1 MLLTGPVVRLQV
13 AKELE
18 WEAFKVKRSMRA
30 RLLWLGGLAIFGTVA
45 IFAQTPKPA
54 DTKASVVPP
63 KTSPSG
69 DATPKA
75 HELTAEDLGAFLDGF
90 MPQQIEHAD
99 IAGAVVAVVKDG
111 KLVFA
116 KGYGYADVAK
126 KVPVSPETTLFRPG
140 SISKLFT
147 WTAVMQQ
154 VELGKLDLDRDVND
168 YLDFKIPPA
177 FGKAITLRNI
187 MTHSTGFEETVKDLF
202 VGSADDLRPNAE
214 YLRVHMPARIYP
226 PGTTPAYSNYA
237 TTMAAYIVERV
248 SGQNFNDYVEEHIF
262 KPLNMTH
269 ATFRQPLP
277 EALKPAMSNGY
288 ILGSGEPKPFE
299 FVQVA
304 PAGSLS
310 ASAVDMTHF
319 MIAHLQNGHY
329 GDAQILKPETAVQMH
344 ARQEGWP
351 PAMNA
356 MALGFYEQSIN
367 GHRLIGH
374 GGDTV
379 SFHSNLHL
387 ILDSN
392 AGLFVS
398 YNSPGR
404 SEIDPRGLLFD
415 KFMHRYFPAVPT
427 NEPALASAAQDAQSV
442 AGTYEVSRRFE
453 TNVLALTTVLG
464 ETKVT
469 VNPKDNTIS
478 MGFKGLNQQP
488 LHFQEISPMVF
499 REVDGKAK
507 IAFINDP
514 TGRRVAYI
522 DYPFMVF
529 QQVNNTFDK
538 QSVNYIIIGF
548 SLCVILLT
556 LLMWPIGAM
565 IRKHYGK
572 PLTLDPGAKRLRM
585 LVRLVCFGVVAFVV
599 GVLVFVSRLS
609 NLSGMAERSDIWL
622 HLLQGFGLL
631 VGLGSLIAIYN
642 ALKSWADG
650 QQWFWSKLWNTFLGL
665 SCVGFFWFIYHWHL
679 LNFHLNY

>member
-1 MLLTGPVVRLQV
+1 MFGCAVI
-13 AKELE
+13 
-18 WEAFKVKRSMRA
+18 
-30 RLLWLGGLAIFGTVA
+30 LAQA
-45 IFAQTPKPA
+45 PKPA
-54 DTKASVVPP
+54 DPKAAALPP
-63 KTSPSG
+63 KPAASEN
-69 DATPKA
+69 AAPKA
-75 HELTAEDLGAFLDGF
+75 QELTAEDVGAFFDGF
-90 MPQQIEHAD
+90 MPQEIEHAD

-111 KLVFA
+111 KLLFA
-116 KGYGYADVAK
+116 RGYGYSDVEK
-126 KVPVSPETTLFRPG
+126 KLPISPETTLFRPG

-154 VELGKLDLDRDVND
+154 VEQGKLDLDRDVND

-177 FGKAITLRNI
+177 FGKPITLRNI
-187 MTHSTGFEETVKDLF
+187 MTHSTGFEETAKDLF
-202 VGSADDLRPNAE
+202 VSSANDLRPNKE
-214 YLRVHMPARIYP
+214 YLQVHMPARIFP

-248 SGQNFNDYVEEHIF
+248 SGQNFNDYVDEHIF

-277 EALKPAMSNGY
+277 EALKPFMSNGY
-288 ILGSGEPKPFE
+288 ILGSGQPKPFE

-344 ARQEGWP
+344 ARQDGWP

-356 MALGFYEQSIN
+356 MALGFYEQSRN

-392 AGLFVS
+392 AGFFVS

-404 SEIDPRGLLFD
+404 AEIDPRGLLFN
-415 KFMHRYFPAVPT
+415 KFMDRYFPAAPT
-427 NEPALASAAQDAQSV
+427 NEPVLASAAQDARSV

-453 TNVLALTTVLG
+453 TNVLAVTTVIG
-464 ETKVT
+464 EAKVT
-469 VNPKDNTIS
+469 VNPKDHTIS
-478 MGFKGLNQQP
+478 MGAAKGLNQQP
-488 LHFQEISPMVF
+488 LRFREISPMIF
-499 REVDGKAK
+499 REVDGHEK
-507 IAFINDP
+507 IAFVNDP

-538 QSVNYIIIGF
+538 QTVNYVIIGF
-548 SLCVILLT
+548 SLCVIVLT

-585 LVRLVCFGVVAFVV
+585 LVRLVCFGVVAYAA
-599 GVLVFVSRLS
+599 GLLIFVSKLS
-609 NLSGMAERSDIWL
+609 NPSGLAERLDPWL
-622 HLLQGFGLL
+622 HLLQVIGLL
-631 VGLGSLIAIYN
+631 AGLGSLIAIFN
-642 ALKSWADG
+642 ALKSWGDG
-650 QQWFWSKLWNTFLGL
+650 QQWFWNKLWNTFLAFA
-665 SCVGFFWFIYHWHL
+665 CVGFFWFIYHWHL
-679 LNFHLNY
+679 LNFHLSY

>member
-1 MLLTGPVVRLQV
+1 
-13 AKELE
+13 
-18 WEAFKVKRSMRA
+18 MRA
-30 RLLWLGGLAIFGTVA
+30 RLLWLGGVA
-45 IFAQTPKPA
+45 IFSCGAIFSQAPRPA
-54 DTKASVVPP
+54 DLRAPVVPP
-63 KTSPSG
+63 KT
-69 DATPKA
+69 ATSEEATEKS
-75 HELTAEDLGAFLDGF
+75 HELTADDLAAFLDGL

-111 KLVFA
+111 KLLFA
-116 KGYGYADVAK
+116 KGYGYADVEK
-126 KVPVSPETTLFRPG
+126 KTPVSPETTLFRPG

-177 FGKAITLRNI
+177 FGKPITLRNI
-187 MTHSTGFEETVKDLF
+187 MTHTTGFEETAKDLF
-202 VGSADDLRPNAE
+202 VGTEQDLRPTGE
-214 YLRVHMPARIYP
+214 YLRVHLPARIFP

-248 SGQNFNDYVEEHIF
+248 SGQNFNDYVEEHEF

-277 EALKPAMSNGY
+277 ATLKASMSNGY

-319 MIAHLQNGHY
+319 MIAHLQNGRY

-351 PAMNA
+351 AAMHA
-356 MALGFYEQSIN
+356 MCLGFYEQSQN
-367 GHRLIGH
+367 GHRSIGH

-392 AGLFVS
+392 VGLFVS

-404 SEIDPRGLLFD
+404 AEIDPRGALFES
-415 KFMHRYFPAVPT
+415 FMDRYFPAPPS
-427 NEPALASAAQDAQSV
+427 NEPALVTAAQDRSTV

-453 TNVLALTTVLG
+453 TNVLAVTTVLG

-469 VNPKDNTIS
+469 VNSKDNTIS
-478 MGFKGLNQQP
+478 MDGFKGLNQQP
-488 LHFQEISPMVF
+488 LHFREIAPMVF
-499 REVDGKAK
+499 RQLDGPAK
-507 IAFINDP
+507 IAFVNDA

-529 QQVNNTFDK
+529 QQVNATLDK
-538 QSVNYIIIGF
+538 QTANYVIIGF
-548 SLCVILLT
+548 SLCVIALT
-556 LLMWPIGAM
+556 LLLWPVGAM
-565 IRKHYGK
+565 LRKHYGK
-572 PLTLDPGAKRLRM
+572 PLTLDPSARRLRM

-599 GVLVFVSRLS
+599 GLLIFVSKTSNPSGLS
-609 NLSGMAERSDIWL
+609 EKGD
-622 HLLQGFGLL
+622 FGLHFL
-631 VGLGSLIAIYN
+631 QIVGLLAGLGSLIAIYN
-642 ALKSWADG
+642 GVKSWSDQ
-650 QQWFWSKLWNTFLGL
+650 QQWIWNKIWNTFLAIG
-665 SCVGFFWFIYHWHL
+665 CVGFFWFIYHWHL

>member
-1 MLLTGPVVRLQV
+1 VKKLIHAKLLGT
-13 AKELE
+13 AC
-18 WEAFKVKRSMRA
+18 A
-30 RLLWLGGLAIFGTVA
+30 AIFGCAA
-45 IFAQTPKPA
+45 IFAQAPRPA
-54 DTKASVVPP
+54 DTKASAVPP
-63 KTSPSG
+63 KTAIAG
-69 DATPKA
+69 DAAPKA
-75 HELTAEDLGAFLDGF
+75 HELTTEDLGAFLDGF

-99 IAGAVVAVVKDG
+99 IAGAVVVVVKDG
-111 KLVFA
+111 KLVFS

-126 KVPVSPETTLFRPG
+126 KVQISPETTLFRPG

-177 FGKAITLRNI
+177 FGKPITLRNI
-187 MTHSTGFEETVKDLF
+187 MTHSTGFEETAKDLF
-202 VGSADDLRPNAE
+202 VGSADDLRSNKE
-214 YLRVHMPARIYP
+214 YLQVHMPARIFP

-248 SGQNFNDYVEEHIF
+248 SGQSFNDYVEEHIF

-277 EALKPAMSNGY
+277 EALKPFMSNGY

-329 GDAQILKPETAVQMH
+329 GDGQILKPETAVQMH
-344 ARQEGWP
+344 ARQDGWP

-356 MALGFYEQSIN
+356 MCLGFYEQWRD
-367 GHRLIGH
+367 GHRSIGH

-387 ILDSN
+387 ILDAN

-404 SEIDPRGLLFD
+404 AEIDPRGSLFNS
-415 KFMHRYFPAVPT
+415 FMDRYFPAAPPNDPV
-427 NEPALASAAQDAQSV
+427 LASAAQDAKSV

-453 TNVLALTTVLG
+453 TNVLAVTTVLG

-469 VNPKDNTIS
+469 VHPKDNTIS

-488 LHFQEISPMVF
+488 LHFRETSPMVF
-499 REVDGKAK
+499 SQVDGKAR
-507 IAFINDP
+507 IAFVKDA

-538 QSVNYIIIGF
+538 QTLNYCIIGF
-548 SLCVILLT
+548 SLSVIVLT

-572 PLTLDPGAKRLRM
+572 PLTLDSGAKRLRL
-585 LVRLVCFGVVAFVV
+585 LVRLVCFGIVAYAA
-599 GVLVFVSRLS
+599 GLLIFVSKLS
-609 NLSGMAERSDIWL
+609 NPSGLAERLDPWL
-622 HLLQGFGLL
+622 HLLQVIGLL
-631 VGLGSLIAIYN
+631 AGLGSLIAIFN
-642 ALKSWADG
+642 ALKSWGDG
-650 QQWFWSKLWNTFLGL
+650 QQWFWNKLWNTFLAFA
-665 SCVGFFWFIYHWHL
+665 CAGFFWFIYHWHL
-679 LNFHLNY
+679 LNFHLSY

>member
-1 MLLTGPVVRLQV
+1 
-13 AKELE
+13 
-18 WEAFKVKRSMRA
+18 VKKSMRT
-30 RLLWLGGLAIFGTVA
+30 RLLWLGSAVTLGCVA
-45 IFAQTPKPA
+45 VFAQAPKPA
-54 DTKASVVPP
+54 DSKASVVPP
-63 KTSPSG
+63 VSG
-69 DATPKA
+69 ASGAAAPQA
-75 HELTAEDLGAFLDGF
+75 HELTADDLGAFLDGF

-99 IAGAVVAVVKDG
+99 IAGAVIAVVKDG
-111 KLVFA
+111 KLIFA
-116 KGYGYADVAK
+116 KGYGYSDVAK
-126 KVPVSPETTLFRPG
+126 KAPVSPETTLFRPG

-147 WTAVMQQ
+147 WTSVMQQ

-177 FGKAITLRNI
+177 FGKPITLRNI
-187 MTHSTGFEETVKDLF
+187 MTHTTGFEETAKDLF
-202 VGSADDLRPNAE
+202 VGSADDLRPNKE
-214 YLRVHMPARIYP
+214 YLQVHMPVRIFP

-277 EALKPAMSNGY
+277 EALKPSMSNGY

-299 FVQVA
+299 YVQVA

-319 MIAHLQNGHY
+319 MIAHLQNGRY

-351 PAMNA
+351 PSMNA
-356 MALGFYEQSIN
+356 MCLGFYEQWLD
-367 GHRLIGH
+367 GHRSIGH

-387 ILDSN
+387 ILDAN
-392 AGLFVS
+392 AGFFVS

-404 SEIDPRGLLFD
+404 AEIDPRGLLFE
-415 KFMHRYFPAVPT
+415 KFMERYFPSPAS
-427 NEPALASAAQDAQSV
+427 NEPTLATAAQDAASV

-453 TNVLALTTVLG
+453 TNVLAVTTVLG

-488 LHFQEISPMVF
+488 LHFREISPMIF
-499 REVDGKAK
+499 REVDGHAK
-507 IAFINDP
+507 IAFVNDA

-538 QSVNYIIIGF
+538 QTVNYVIIGF
-548 SLCVILLT
+548 SLCVIALT
-556 LLMWPIGAM
+556 LLLWPIGAM

-572 PLTLDPGAKRLRM
+572 PLALEPGAKRLRM
-585 LVRLVCFGVVAFVV
+585 LVRLVCFGVLVFVV
-599 GVLVFVSRLS
+599 GLLIFVSRTDNPSGLS
-609 NLSGMAERSDIWL
+609 ERGDLWL
-622 HLLQGFGLL
+622 HLLQIVGVLA
-631 VGLGSLIAIYN
+631 GLGSLIAIYN
-642 ALKSWADG
+642 SVKSWGDS
-650 QQWFWSKLWNTFLGL
+650 QQWLWNKIWNTFLAL
-665 SCVGFFWFIYHWHL
+665 ACVGFFWFIYHWHL
-679 LNFHLNY
+679 LNFHLSY

>member
-1 MLLTGPVVRLQV
+1 
-13 AKELE
+13 
-18 WEAFKVKRSMRA
+18 VKSSMRT
-30 RLLWLGGLAIFGTVA
+30 RLMWLGCAAVFGCAA

-54 DTKASVVPP
+54 DTKAAAPP
-63 KTSPSG
+63 TKLAASEDT
-69 DATPKA
+69 APKA
-75 HELTAEDLGAFLDGF
+75 HELTADDLGAFLDGF
-90 MPQQIEHAD
+90 MPQQVDHAD

-111 KLVFA
+111 KLLFA
-116 KGYGYADVAK
+116 KGYGYADVEK

-154 VELGKLDLDRDVND
+154 VELGKLDLDRDINE

-177 FGKAITLRNI
+177 FGKPITLRNI
-187 MTHSTGFEETVKDLF
+187 MTHSTGFEETAKDLF
-202 VGSADDLRPNAE
+202 VGSAGDLRPNAE
-214 YLRVHMPARIYP
+214 YLRVHMPARIFP

-248 SGQNFNDYVEEHIF
+248 SGQNFNDYVDEHIF
-262 KPLNMTH
+262 KPLHMMH

-277 EALKPAMSNGY
+277 DPLKPFMSNGY

-319 MIAHLQNGHY
+319 MIAHLQNGRY
-329 GDAQILKPETAVQMH
+329 EDAQILKPETAVQMH
-344 ARQEGWP
+344 ARQDGWL

-356 MALGFYEQSIN
+356 MCLGFYEQWRD
-367 GHRLIGH
+367 GHRSIGH

-387 ILDSN
+387 ILDAN
-392 AGLFVS
+392 VGLFVS

-404 SEIDPRGLLFD
+404 AEIDPRGSLFNS
-415 KFMHRYFPAVPT
+415 FMGRYFPAAPPNDPV
-427 NEPALASAAQDAQSV
+427 LATASQDAQSV

-453 TNVLALTTVLG
+453 TNVLAVTTVLG

-478 MGFKGLNQQP
+478 MAGFKGLNQQP
-488 LHFQEISPMVF
+488 LHFREVSPMVF
-499 REVDGKAK
+499 REVDGHAK
-507 IAFINDP
+507 IAFVNDP
-514 TGRRVAYI
+514 AGRRVAYI

-538 QSVNYIIIGF
+538 QTVNYIIIGF
-548 SLCVILLT
+548 SLIVIVLT

-565 IRKHYGK
+565 IRKHYGR
-572 PLTLDPGAKRLRM
+572 PLMLKPGAKRVRM
-585 LVRLVCFGVVAFVV
+585 LVRLVCFAVVAFVV
-599 GVLVFVSRLS
+599 GLLIFVSKLS
-609 NLSGMAERSDIWL
+609 NPSGLAERIDPWL
-622 HLLQGFGLL
+622 HLLQVVGLL
-631 VGLGSLIAIYN
+631 AGLGSLIAIYN
-642 ALKSWADG
+642 SLKSWGDG
-650 QQWFWSKLWNTFLGL
+650 QQWFWNKIWNTFLAVG
-665 SCVGFFWFIYHWHL
+665 SVGFFWFIYHWHL
-679 LNFHLNY
+679 LNFHLSY

>member
-1 MLLTGPVVRLQV
+1 
-13 AKELE
+13 
-18 WEAFKVKRSMRA
+18 VKKSMRT
-30 RLLWLGGLAIFGTVA
+30 RLLWLGSAVTLSCVAVLAQA
-45 IFAQTPKPA
+45 PRPA
-54 DTKASVVPP
+54 DSKAPVVPP
-63 KTSPSG
+63 VSG
-69 DATPKA
+69 ASGAAAPRA
-75 HELTAEDLGAFLDGF
+75 HELTADDLSSFLDGF

-99 IAGAVVAVVKDG
+99 IAGAVIAVVKDG
-111 KLVFA
+111 KLIFA
-116 KGYGYADVAK
+116 KGYGYSDVAK
-126 KVPVSPETTLFRPG
+126 KAPVSPETTLFRPG

-147 WTAVMQQ
+147 WTSVMQQ

-177 FGKAITLRNI
+177 FGKPITLRNI
-187 MTHSTGFEETVKDLF
+187 MTHTTGFEETAKDLF
-202 VGSADDLRPNAE
+202 VGSADDLRPNKE
-214 YLRVHMPARIYP
+214 YLQVHMPVRIFP

-277 EALKPAMSNGY
+277 EALKPSMSNGY

-299 FVQVA
+299 YVQVA

-319 MIAHLQNGHY
+319 MIAHLQNGRY

-351 PAMNA
+351 PSMNA
-356 MALGFYEQSIN
+356 MCLGFYEQWLD
-367 GHRLIGH
+367 GHRSIGH

-387 ILDSN
+387 ILDAN
-392 AGLFVS
+392 AGFFVS

-404 SEIDPRGLLFD
+404 AEIDPRGLLFE
-415 KFMHRYFPAVPT
+415 KFMERYFPAPAS
-427 NEPALASAAQDAQSV
+427 NEPTLASAAQDAASV

-453 TNVLALTTVLG
+453 TNVLAVTTVLG

-478 MGFKGLNQQP
+478 MVFKGLNQQP
-488 LHFQEISPMVF
+488 LHFREISPMVF
-499 REVDGKAK
+499 REVDGPAK
-507 IAFINDP
+507 IAFVNDA

-538 QSVNYIIIGF
+538 QTVNYVIIGF
-548 SLCVILLT
+548 SLCVIALT
-556 LLMWPIGAM
+556 LLLWPVGAM

-572 PLTLDPGAKRLRM
+572 PLALEPRAKRLRM
-585 LVRLVCFGVVAFVV
+585 LVRLVCFGVLIFVV
-599 GVLVFVSRLS
+599 GLLIFVSKTSNPSGLS
-609 NLSGMAERSDIWL
+609 ERGDLWL
-622 HLLQGFGLL
+622 HLLQIVGLL
-631 VGLGSLIAIYN
+631 TGLGALIAIYN
-642 ALKSWADG
+642 SLKSWGDS
-650 QQWFWSKLWNTFLGL
+650 QQWFWNKIWNTFLAL
-665 SCVGFFWFIYHWHL
+665 ACVGFFWFIYHWHL
-679 LNFHLNY
+679 LNFHLSY

>member
-1 MLLTGPVVRLQV
+1 MRT
-13 AKELE
+13 
-18 WEAFKVKRSMRA
+18 SMRT
-30 RLLWLGGLAIFGTVA
+30 RLLWLGCAAILGCTA
-45 IFAQTPKPA
+45 ILAQTPKPA
-54 DTKASVVPP
+54 DTKASPAPSKPSASEGAAP
-63 KTSPSG
+63 KG
-69 DATPKA
+69 
-75 HELTAEDLGAFLDGF
+75 HELTAEDLGAFLDGY

-99 IAGAVVAVVKDG
+99 IAGAVIAVVKDG
-111 KLVFA
+111 KLIFA
-116 KGYGYADVAK
+116 KGYGYADVEK
-126 KVPVSPETTLFRPG
+126 KAPVSPETTLFRPG

-147 WTAVMQQ
+147 WTSVMQQ

-177 FGKAITLRNI
+177 FGKPITLRNI
-187 MTHSTGFEETVKDLF
+187 MTHSTGFEETAKDLF
-202 VGSADDLRPNAE
+202 VGSAEDLRPTGE
-214 YLRVHMPARIYP
+214 YLRVHMPARIFP

-277 EALKPAMSNGY
+277 DALKSSMSNGY

-319 MIAHLQNGHY
+319 MIAHLQNGRY
-329 GDAQILKPETAVQMH
+329 GDTQILKPETAAQMH
-344 ARQEGWP
+344 AREAEWP
-351 PAMNA
+351 PAMHA
-356 MALGFYEQSIN
+356 MCLGFYEQSEN
-367 GHRLIGH
+367 GHRSIGH

-387 ILDSN
+387 LLDDN
-392 AGLFVS
+392 VGLFVS

-404 SEIDPRGLLFD
+404 AEIDPRGSLFSS
-415 KFMHRYFPAVPT
+415 FMDRYFPAAPS
-427 NEPALASAAQDAQSV
+427 NEPTMSTAAQDAQSV
-442 AGTYEVSRRFE
+442 AGSYEVSRRFE
-453 TNVLALTTVLG
+453 TNILAVTTLIG

-478 MGFKGLNQQP
+478 VAGLKGLNQQP
-488 LHFQEISPMVF
+488 LRFREISPMVF

-507 IAFINDP
+507 VAFVNDA

-538 QSVNYIIIGF
+538 QSVDYFIIGF
-548 SLCVILLT
+548 CLSVLVLT

-565 IRKHYGK
+565 LRKHYGK
-572 PLTLDPGAKRLRM
+572 PLALDPGAKRLRM
-585 LVRLVCFGVVAFVV
+585 LVRLVCFGVVIYVI
-599 GVLVFVSRLS
+599 GLLVFVSKLS
-609 NLSGMAERSDIWL
+609 NPSGLAERLDPWL
-622 HLLQGFGLL
+622 HFLQVIALLA
-631 VGLGSLIAIYN
+631 GLGSVIAILN
-642 ALKSWADG
+642 ALKI
-650 QQWFWSKLWNTFLGL
+650 LGR
-665 SCVGFFWFIYHWHL
+665 
-679 LNFHLNY
+679 